1 YHISSSSYSGLPL
14 PHPRSFPTRR
24 SSDLGHPDAGGEVLL
39 WRDPGVFERGI
50 SVFRCLLRGFRG
62 CSGFRRGGEFNSF
75 RYHGLGL
82 GCCRCIS
89 FRTIVI
95 PVLEVVLVDDWLA
108 KFASILSFTRL

>member
-1 YHISSSSYSGLPL
+1 
-14 PHPRSFPTRR
+14 RFT
-24 SSDLGHPDAGGEVLL
+24 LGEKNSVDIGRATKGYPGAGSEILF

-50 SVFRCLLRGFRG
+50 SVFRCFLRRLRG

-82 GCCRCIS
+82 GCCRCIY
-89 FRTIVI
+89 FRTVVI
-95 PVLEVVLVDDWLA
+95 PFLEVILADDWLD